1 MKPEISV
8 IIPLYN
14 KENIINQCVDSI
26 LSQSFENFELIIVN
40 DGSTD
45 NSLEIVKS
53 IHDDRIRI
61 IEQKNGG
68 PSKAR
73 NTGVKKA
80 NGDWIYFIDA
90 DDEMLSGTLN
100 HFIRLI
106 NNNPNI
112 ELFCGEVVIKT
123 SKEKYIAKTYKD
135 CIISNPFKAFVKN
148 QLIQYTGSSVFKK
161 KLSLNFL
168 FNENLRRYEDY
179 ECLFRMYKN
188 NKIYIT
194 HYQVVQINTLYA
206 SASHARKSIQDD
218 FIGHLNIRGKSF
230 WEKMALYKL
239 YIQERENYPIEIKEL
254 YPDLSKRIDMFL
266 FYKLFQFIY

>member
-135 CIISNPFKAFVKN
+135 
-148 QLIQYTGSSVFKK
+148 
-161 KLSLNFL
+161 
-168 FNENLRRYEDY
+168 
-179 ECLFRMYKN
+179 
-188 NKIYIT
+188 
-194 HYQVVQINTLYA
+194 
-206 SASHARKSIQDD
+206 
-218 FIGHLNIRGKSF
+218 
-230 WEKMALYKL
+230 
-239 YIQERENYPIEIKEL
+239 
-254 YPDLSKRIDMFL
+254 
-266 FYKLFQFIY
+266 

>member
-80 NGDWIYFIDA
+80 NGDWIFD
-90 DDEMLSGTLN
+90 
-100 HFIRLI
+100 
-106 NNNPNI
+106 
-112 ELFCGEVVIKT
+112 
-123 SKEKYIAKTYKD
+123 
-135 CIISNPFKAFVKN
+135 
-148 QLIQYTGSSVFKK
+148 
-161 KLSLNFL
+161 
-168 FNENLRRYEDY
+168 
-179 ECLFRMYKN
+179 
-188 NKIYIT
+188 
-194 HYQVVQINTLYA
+194 
-206 SASHARKSIQDD
+206 
-218 FIGHLNIRGKSF
+218 
-230 WEKMALYKL
+230 
-239 YIQERENYPIEIKEL
+239 
-254 YPDLSKRIDMFL
+254 
-266 FYKLFQFIY
+266 